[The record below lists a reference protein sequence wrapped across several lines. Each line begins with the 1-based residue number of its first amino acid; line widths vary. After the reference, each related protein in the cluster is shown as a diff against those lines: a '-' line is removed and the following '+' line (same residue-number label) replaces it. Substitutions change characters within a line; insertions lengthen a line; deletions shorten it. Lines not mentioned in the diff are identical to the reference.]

1 MKAYALLG
9 GPVNLWPMNIKE
21 VFKKAQNKGDVIVG
35 VDLGS
40 LLLEEMGSIPGVALG
55 EFDSLKKGEL
65 SKIEKNVKDIRY
77 SNPIKDYTDSEL
89 MIRTIFNEYHVDSL
103 VILGA
108 TGGRIDHFLV
118 NFFMILNPEIRKF
131 AEKITI
137 LDRQN
142 KIQFCDSGNFE
153 IKRDHY
159 FYYFGVAAL
168 ETVKDLNIIGAKYS
182 LNNFSSD
189 YPRIFSSNE
198 FKPNQDSFILKI
210 GQGLVAVIFS
220 KDINRFDNL

>member
-1 MKAYALLG
+1 ML
-9 GPVNLWPMNIKE
+9 
-21 VFKKAQNKGDVIVG
+21 
-35 VDLGS
+35 
-40 LLLEEMGSIPGVALG
+40 
-55 EFDSLKKGEL
+55 L

-118 NFFMILNPEIRKF
+118 NLFMILNPEIRKF

-159 FYYFGVAAL
+159 FYYF
-168 ETVKDLNIIGAKYS
+168 E
-182 LNNFSSD
+182 
-189 YPRIFSSNE
+189 
-198 FKPNQDSFILKI
+198 
-210 GQGLVAVIFS
+210 
-220 KDINRFDNL
+220 